1 MELQKYSFYGGLEKT
16 NEINMFRYLVK
27 KLSAG
32 VMVLLGVVLL
42 IFALFVLFPSA
53 DEIASGQ
60 RADAATKEAMRKEM
74 GLDQSKSVQLLIY
87 LKDLS
92 PLVVSKSFNPE
103 YNGFLL
109 KAEDSYGVMLKW
121 PYLRKS
127 YQSKKMVSSILG
139 DAFLGSLVLAFFAMG
154 IALCLGIGLGI
165 VSAVKPGGWVDRLNL
180 AIATL
185 GISLPSFFLAV
196 IIAWLFGFVLK
207 PYTGLSMTGS
217 LYELNPATGQNQ
229 LALKHIILP
238 AIALGVRP
246 FSIILQLTRSS
257 LIEVMRQDYIRTAMA
272 KGLSKY
278 EVIRKHALKNAL
290 NPVVTA
296 ASGWFASLLAGAF
309 FIEYIFSWKGLGKV
323 CIDALQQ
330 SDLPVVMGAVLLI
343 AFIFIVVNV
352 LVDLIYVFLDP
363 RVKLS

>member
-1 MELQKYSFYGGLEKT
+1 
-16 NEINMFRYLVK
+16 MFRYLVK